1 MIPRSR
7 RAHSHPRPSPS
18 SPPASQP
25 EHPPSTAMVSH
36 PDTPSVPRT
45 RSHSH
50 SLPSASHPPPPPP
63 ASVNSS
69 RISTSHRRHHH
80 HRSGGRSHH
89 GGSSSVSHHQ
99 PPNQFPIFAATGDVE
114 VVIRAANQ
122 ERRYLLHRLILA
134 RCSGFFDAG
143 TSSEEWAGGSGN
155 GNGNGN
161 GHGNENMERGL
172 AIIHDEDEDGS
183 GNADRNGSRGL
194 VRGSGATTRWRYEL
208 DWENREED
216 EVPILVQR
224 APSRSNT
231 LFGTNYRP
239 PQPPPARTKPPPP
252 SQGFFRSI
260 TTLSGIQ
267 SALNL
272 PSTAAASSST
282 HDDTPLDPTIRD
294 YDNLFRIFYNYPPHL
309 NSINIASAYSECKSL
324 LALADMYDALSVTG
338 PRVDHHLLR
347 FSSRLYKQ
355 IAKYPPSYLRLG
367 YLARSHVIFAEALI
381 HVVGQWPAAL
391 PHLGPS
397 SYAPLPDAVLDLIE
411 DKVEDLEDLKARVEA
426 KLFRLTLTTSRGER
440 VSPTNAY
447 LDWLA
452 VSLFRQWV
460 VENTT
465 PPPQSI
471 LKPLPVQP
479 AARSSS
485 SNNYNYHSA
494 PANAAAAAATNAVA
508 SPRQHNNTNHLTMAP
523 MTVTTITAHPHP
535 PSTNSNN
542 HTTSNSAG
550 AAHTTTSSSTT
561 RHPSNPTPTSIQP
574 FSPGRTYRLLGSPSA
589 QSYLP
594 HEELKKFLKLHPT
607 PSSHE
612 SAYSRENLKRFERK
626 MDEIKRLARE
636 VVKPLMRNFLELDLR
651 GAGGDGGGEG
661 GGGGGM
667 VLPYLTCTKVEGG
680 DFPWD

>member
-18 SPPASQP
+18 TQP
-25 EHPPSTAMVSH
+25 EHPSTAMVSQ
-36 PDTPSVPRT
+36 PDTPSVSRT

-50 SLPSASHPPPPPP
+50 SLPSTSHPPPPPP
-63 ASVNSS
+63 ASVASS

-89 GGSSSVSHHQ
+89 GGSSSSSHHQ
-99 PPNQFPIFAATGDVE
+99 PLNQFPIFAATGDVE
-114 VVIRAANQ
+114 IVIRAANQ

-155 GNGNGN
+155 DNP
-161 GHGNENMERGL
+161 ERGL
-172 AIIHDEDEDGS
+172 AIIHDEDEDGNGD
-183 GNADRNGSRGL
+183 GNVDRNGSRGL
-194 VRGSGATTRWRYEL
+194 VRSSGATTRWRYEL

-224 APSRSNT
+224 PASRSNT
-231 LFGTNYRP
+231 HFNTNYRP

-272 PSTAAASSST
+272 PSTAAASNSA

-411 DKVEDLEDLKARVEA
+411 DKVEDLEDLKARVEG

-479 AARSSS
+479 AARRSS
-485 SNNYNYHSA
+485 SNNYNSA
-494 PANAAAAAATNAVA
+494 PGSAVTATNGGNLIA
-508 SPRQHNNTNHLTMAP
+508 SPRQHNNTNHLTMTP

-535 PSTNSNN
+535 PSTNN
-542 HTTSNSAG
+542 TTSSSAG
-550 AAHTTTSSSTT
+550 AAPTTLSTP
-561 RHPSNPTPTSIQP
+561 RNPSHPTSTQSQSHSQSSP
-574 FSPGRTYRLLGSPSA
+574 PYSPGRTYRLLGSPST

-651 GAGGDGGGEG
+651 GASGGGGGEDGGGG

-667 VLPYLTCTKVEGG
+667 VLPYLTCTRVEGG